1 MPKKQKWMIRFGL
14 CVLFGAIAS
23 VVYGNLIKQRTIV
36 STGLIKQ
43 LPKAPT
49 GWLSTDQPI
58 ASTPEMQKAVN
69 EMLNYDEAVFRTY
82 SSNGISFSVYAAYWS
97 PGRFHPRLISIH
109 TPDVCWVGNG
119 MTQVKADYNYQ
130 LKIDSQTLWHGQYR
144 EFTANGIQTNV
155 VYWHIL
161 NGKPSGYAEGP
172 NSLSQDFFAT
182 MWRDMHEGIGEQ
194 YFIRISS
201 DSSIEKCIK
210 EPVFTQILQHFGP
223 ILIKRDS

>member
-1 MPKKQKWMIRFGL
+1 MSQKSKL
-14 CVLFGAIAS
+14 VLILIAAVLLVAM
-23 VVYGNLIKQRTIV
+23 VVSFRSQLTPHHILANLHLVRDLPVVAGGYTI
-36 STGLIKQ
+36 
-43 LPKAPT
+43 
-49 GWLSTDQPI
+49 TDQPI

-82 SSNGISFSVYAAYWS
+82 SGNGISFSVYAAYWS

-109 TPDVCWVGNG
+109 TPDVCWLGNG
-119 MTQVKADYNYQ
+119 MTQVKADFNYQ
-130 LKIDSQTLWHGQYR
+130 LKIDGKPLWYGQYR
-144 EFTANGIQTNV
+144 EFTANGVQTNV

-161 NGKPSGYAEGP
+161 NGKLSGYAEGP

-201 DSSIEKCIK
+201 PVPFVTLLRDPIFIEVLRHF
-210 EPVFTQILQHFGP
+210 EPVL
-223 ILIKRDS
+223 LASD